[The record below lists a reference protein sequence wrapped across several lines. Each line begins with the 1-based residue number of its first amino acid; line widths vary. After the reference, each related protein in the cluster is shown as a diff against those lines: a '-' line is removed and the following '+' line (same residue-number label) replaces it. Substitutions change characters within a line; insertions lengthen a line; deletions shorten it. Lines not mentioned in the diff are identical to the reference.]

1 MRLLLDTHI
10 ILWAMNGNNELT
22 EIARDLISDPSN
34 AVFYS
39 IASVW
44 EVTIKHIAHPDKML
58 ITGEKFSENCKK
70 MGFVQLPIREEHI
83 LLLEK
88 LRRSENSKPHNDPFD
103 RLLICQAKSEGLKF
117 MTHDSLIPDYNEECV
132 LWI

>member
-1 MRLLLDTHI
+1 MRILLDTHI
-10 ILWAMNGNNELT
+10 ILWAMNGNNELSG
-22 EIARDLISDPSN
+22 IARDLISDPSN
-34 AVFYS
+34 DVFYS

-58 ITGEKFSENCKK
+58 ITGAQFSENCKK
-70 MGFVQLPIREEHI
+70 MGFAKLSIREEHI
-83 LLLEK
+83 LLLDQ

-103 RLLICQAKSEGLKF
+103 RLLICQAKAEGLRF

-132 LWI
+132 LSV